1 MVFLNNLS
9 KFFLDL
15 IFPIKC
21 ISCQNFCDEYI
32 CQKCHSQIKI
42 EMSDNYSCIFCDSRT
57 PYTQICLS
65 CLKKKSCHLDLCL
78 SPFKYSDPLTRKMIE
93 SYKYKFVKDISKSIA
108 ELLIEYLKELEL
120 KGLVE
125 ISPKNKILIPIP
137 LHPKRLRWRGFNQ
150 AELMSELISQ
160 NLGIKTNNS
169 IIKRVR
175 NSNPQA
181 KIQDKG
187 ERSQNIKNIFEIS
200 SPDILKDATVLLID
214 DVITS
219 GATINEC
226 AKALKKAGAT
236 KIIGLSF
243 ARG

>member
-1 MVFLNNLS
+1 
-9 KFFLDL
+9 
-15 IFPIKC
+15 
-21 ISCQNFCDEYI
+21 
-32 CQKCHSQIKI
+32 
-42 EMSDNYSCIFCDSRT
+42 
-57 PYTQICLS
+57 
-65 CLKKKSCHLDLCL
+65 
-78 SPFKYSDPLTRKMIE
+78 MIE